1 MRMATT
7 TRRACCSRD
16 IAPLV
21 RTTAKLTDLQGYPLV
36 ARQFIEGVGSCTE
49 ALLYR
54 WRLLPYSAG
63 AVVRFN
69 RSLSKLATL
78 GLDSARRSKFDLVI
92 SGKGLNEHSERLV
105 FVDPESSAH
114 PREDTSTPNIIVE
127 PIASVPKV
135 KHRAHSRKLAKP
147 SHPRNSNHQTL
158 SRSSD
163 AQ

>member
-21 RTTAKLTDLQGYPLV
+21 RTTAKLTDLQGYSLV

-49 ALLYR
+49 AFLYLS
-54 WRLLPYSAG
+54 RLLPYSAG

-78 GLDSARRSKFDLVI
+78 GLDSARRSKLDLVI
-92 SGKGLNEHSERLV
+92 SGKGLNE
-105 FVDPESSAH
+105 
-114 PREDTSTPNIIVE
+114 
-127 PIASVPKV
+127 
-135 KHRAHSRKLAKP
+135 
-147 SHPRNSNHQTL
+147 
-158 SRSSD
+158 
-163 AQ
+163 